1 MNQTLSE
8 LAQQIQKRA
17 GIYIPLAYTLG
28 RQKVLKRYNVNR
40 PWGTIDQVEV
50 ELLLHRHSEEL
61 AKSFAKIEER
71 VSQGEDLADLLNGLT
86 KRLPTWSWVLYPA
99 LAAGM
104 AAGVNETRR
113 EISHEENIPAD
124 DIGIIWY
131 NAKDNRVC
139 DTCLYLTGRW
149 FDAREAYDLASKTH
163 QNCRCPT
170 FFDIGTP
177 DEAIVAP
184 IAGYRP
190 GTAQDVYRDL
200 NVAGLA
206 QARISRARQIISRGG
221 STLPKVVKV

>member
-1 MNQTLSE
+1 MAE
-8 LAQQIQKRA
+8 LAKQMQLAA
-17 GIYIPLAYTLG
+17 GIYLPLAYTLG
-28 RQKVLKRYNVNR
+28 RSKVQKQYNIIR
-40 PWGTIDQVEV
+40 PWGMNDQVNV

-61 AKSFAKIEER
+61 ARSFARIEER
-71 VSQGEDLADLLNGLT
+71 VSQGEELSDLLNGLT
-86 KRLPTWSWVLYPA
+86 KRLSAWSWVLYPA

-149 FDAREAYDLASKTH
+149 FDAREAYDLAAKVH
-163 QNCRCPT
+163 PGCRCPAH
-170 FFDIGTP
+170 FDIGTP
-177 DEAIVAP
+177 NEAIVAP

-206 QARISRARQIISRGG
+206 QARISRARQINARGG
-221 STLPKVVKV
+221 STLPKMVKV